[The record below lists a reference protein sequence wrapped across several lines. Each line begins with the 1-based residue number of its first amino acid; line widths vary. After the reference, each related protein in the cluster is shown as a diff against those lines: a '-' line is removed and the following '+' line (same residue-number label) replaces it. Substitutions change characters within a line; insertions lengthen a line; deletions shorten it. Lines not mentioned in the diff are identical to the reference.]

1 MKTAPP
7 RRTARDHNS
16 TKGFLIMAKYV
27 ISDGDISNNLKLE
40 NDSMF
45 ILKGG
50 SADKTNVCDQS
61 ILNVSNGGLTGSTT
75 VSSGGTMNILKGGS
89 ADYAFLYDD
98 GRLIVSKGGFVGRAY
113 LNGSGTA
120 TVCKGA
126 LADAVNVSSGG
137 IAMLSGTVAD
147 VGVFDYGRVEICGGV
162 IGSTLVSYHGSL
174 VLSKGTINSA
184 SIFHEFDVYKGGTA
198 NNLKLQSA
206 TMTLFGGTV
215 NDATLSK
222 ESYLYVNKGATA
234 NNVTVNAD
242 CAMTFFGGKATGVT
256 VQDNAQLNLYGGS
269 INGLSV
275 IGCNV
280 YAAGGGT
287 LKDVTI
293 NEHGMIELDDA
304 TGSNFTIQD
313 GAVTVYD
320 GGKLIEATM
329 LNADLNVYSGSIA
342 SKITAEHSEV
352 YLTESGAK
360 ANGVTVR
367 NDATLHVYEGTVAGN
382 VTAEY
387 RGRVFVNGT
396 INGLTIGSGT
406 SIGLGNV
413 ATATKVKWTPG
424 DGNITIYDGASVKYT
439 SKYSGVYVGAAGSH
453 VSRTN
458 VFEGALAMGDSAYVA
473 KGGSAKGVVIGG
485 MMEVWSGGKATDTV
499 IKGGC
504 SMTVSSGGTVY
515 DTEVNGDLYLSGGS
529 ASGVTIE
536 KNGCLHIASGVAT
549 AVEWTPFVGR
559 LALGADA
566 HVTFAGDV
574 TGVYTGPDK
583 WAENVE
589 GITLAGYTDSMYV
602 MSGGSADNT
611 RIGYGKV
618 YVFGGS
624 VNNTVFT
631 NDFSFDMGLM
641 DLYDNASA
649 TNTVLKSGE
658 IHVYSG
664 AVMEH
669 TTLRDALGS
678 LYIHKSGSA
687 VDTTLEKGCV
697 YVSSGGYADVVK
709 LMNGNF
715 TVLNGGTANHVSACS
730 GSYMDAGTIRVS
742 SGAVV
747 SSLVLERGSY
757 LYVEKGAKVVNVTSG
772 YGSVIVTEKGATI
785 KKVTKGTVF
794 ESDDS
799 DGDEKNGNGWKDKK
813 KKTVYDSV
821 LDSTATEIDIHTNRI
836 QFDGKAMTDYKYY
849 DNFVGYGDE
858 IDFIK
863 IRLDVPA
870 ELSFSITATDAAKFT
885 IWRWDDKKEKMVS
898 LQSTTL
904 KDITATEDKDGNVF
918 YAETKALLL
927 TGTEDY
933 YLSVESTNASKGAY
947 AYYDVYLNNDDST
960 FYNKGDHSD
969 DWTDLADNGPNSTLY
984 GNAGVISGVENPLVE
999 DNWVGFDDGID
1010 YMTFSV
1016 KDDVS
1021 MSFCIT
1027 ADDAVKFTVFS
1038 IYDNEDGWDTVTLLT
1053 KTVKPKKAGTEK
1065 TEFTAECQFVGD
1077 NEKTYFFSVEYLNKK
1092 NVGSGAN
1099 YSVYV
1104 ETYDL
1109 LTVPDAGYLDE
1120 PGFVDIQPFEPGDD
1134 SNGCALDMPESFDAT
1149 LSLQDSLNFGQ
1160 YASDALADAS
1170 AFDTP
1175 DGSKSLWQDALL
1187 A

>member
-1 MKTAPP
+1 
-7 RRTARDHNS
+7 
-16 TKGFLIMAKYV
+16 MAKYV

-75 VSSGGTMNILKGGS
+75 VSSGGTRNILKGGS

-162 IGSTLVSYHGSL
+162 IGSALVTSCGSL
-174 VLSKGTINSA
+174 TLSKGTINSA
-184 SIFHEFDVYKGGTA
+184 SVYNDFDVYKGGTA
-198 NNLKLQSA
+198 NNLKLEKA
-206 TMTLFGGTV
+206 TMTLYGGTV
-215 NDATLSK
+215 NDTTLSK

-242 CAMTFFGGKATGVT
+242 CAMAFFGGKATGVT
-256 VQDNAQLNLYGGS
+256 VQDNAQLNLYSGS

-280 YAAGGGT
+280 YAGGGT
-287 LKDVTI
+287 LKDVTVD
-293 NEHGMIELDDA
+293 EHGLIELDDA
-304 TGSNFTIQD
+304 TGSNFTIQE
-313 GAVTVYD
+313 GSVTVYN

-329 LNADLNVYSGSIA
+329 LNTDLNVYSGSIA

-360 ANGVTVR
+360 ANGVTVKD
-367 NDATLHVYEGTVAGN
+367 DATLHVYEGTVASN

-406 SIGLGNV
+406 SIGLYELS
-413 ATATKVKWTPG
+413 TATKVKWTPG

-473 KGGSAKGVVIGG
+473 KGGFAKGVEIGG
-485 MMEVWSGGKATDTV
+485 GGRMEVWSGGKAADTV

-515 DTEVNGDLYLSGGS
+515 DTEVNGDLDLSGGS
-529 ASGVTIE
+529 ASGVRIE
-536 KNGCLHIASGVAT
+536 KNGCLHIASGTAT

-559 LALGADA
+559 LALGEAA
-566 HVTFAGDV
+566 HVTFADGI
-574 TGVYTGPDK
+574 TGVYTGPDT

-589 GITLAGYTDSMYV
+589 GITLAGNTDSMYV

-611 RIGYGKV
+611 RIGYGRMYV
-618 YVFGGS
+618 YGGS

-631 NDFSFDMGLM
+631 NDFSLNMGLM

-649 TNTVLKSGE
+649 TNTFLKCGE

-669 TTLRDALGS
+669 TTLAPLGS
-678 LYIHKSGSA
+678 IFIHSSGSA
-687 VDTTLEKGCV
+687 VDTTLEKSCV

-747 SSLVLERGSY
+747 SSLVLERGTY

-772 YGSVIVTEKGATI
+772 YGSVIITEKGATI
-785 KKVTKGTVF
+785 KKITKGTVF

-799 DGDEKNGNGWKDKK
+799 DGDEKNGNGWKNKA
-813 KKTVYDSV
+813 KKTVCDSL
-821 LDSTATEIDIHTNRI
+821 LDSNATEIDNHTIQIKFDEKEMKNYNRN
-836 QFDGKAMTDYKYY
+836 
-849 DNFVGYGDE
+849 NFVGYGDE

-863 IRLDVPA
+863 ISLDVPA
-870 ELSFSITATDAAKFT
+870 ELSFTIMATDAAKFT

-904 KDITATEDKDGNVF
+904 KDITDAPAESGKDF
-918 YAETKALLL
+918 RADTKAFLL
-927 TGTEDY
+927 TDTEDY
-933 YLSVESTNASKGAY
+933 YLSVEATNASKGAY
-947 AYYDVYLNNDDST
+947 VYYDVYLNKDDST

-984 GNAGVISGVENPLVE
+984 GNAGMISGVEDPLVE

-1021 MSFCIT
+1021 MSFSIT

-1038 IYDNEDGWDTVTLLT
+1038 VYDDEDGWNTATLLT

-1065 TEFTAECQFVGD
+1065 TEFTAECQFVAD
-1077 NEKTYFFSVEYLNKK
+1077 QQKTYFFSVEYLNKK

-1109 LTVPDAGYLDE
+1109 LTVPDDGYLDE

-1149 LSLQDSLNFGQ
+1149 LSLQDSLGFGQ

-1170 AFDTP
+1170 AFDTL
-1175 DGSKSLWQDALL
+1175 DGSRSLWQDALL